1 MGQAV
6 AGVRFERAGRVYFIE
21 AQGLELQVGDLVLV
35 EVEGTTRVG
44 RVFIA
49 PGQVVVAELA
59 APQGRVLGKAQ

>member
-44 RVFIA
+44 RVVIA